1 MTKELSTVLKALLT
15 PCDFKDTI
23 AGIVQPVIDVKF
35 KDGDNTKIAKRKPVS
50 YDTSLGASGFLG
62 MERQLVPDK
71 GKKSI
76 MYFEDF
82 GSSPDPR
89 GRAGSLSFITN
100 VRFVCW
106 MNKINMGFEKYDD
119 VTAKC
124 IDQVL
129 HLLITGQGVNMNGV
143 VKLLVMNPR
152 VLIQDANIFSRYNY
166 DEAELQYLRPP
177 YEYFAIDLTC
187 RYELRAVVCL
197 GLKFPAKSYQP
208 VTIRIVIKDNPR
220 NVREQLDNGWWYRLE
235 RPSGTTLTLSFLKGL
250 NILAPFILN
259 RNIVDGIVDN
269 PIPFDEDTVT
279 WDLSGHPLA
288 AFNEDDEIFIS
299 ASLPFN

>member
-1 MTKELSTVLKALLT
+1 MTKELSSVLKSLLA
-15 PCDFKDTI
+15 PCTFVDTL
-23 AGIVQPVIDVKF
+23 AGIVQAVVDVKF
-35 KDGDNTKIAKRKPVS
+35 NHDDNFKILKKKPVS
-50 YDTSLGASGFLG
+50 YDTNLGNNSFLG

-82 GSSPDPR
+82 GSTSDPR

-106 MNKINMGFEKYDD
+106 MNKTNMGFGKWDD

-124 IDQVL
+124 IDEVL
-129 HLLITGQGVNMNGV
+129 HLLVKGTGTNLNGI
-143 VKLLVMNPR
+143 VKLMVTSPR
-152 VLIQDANIFSRYNY
+152 ILPQDANIFSRYNY
-166 DEAELQYLRPP
+166 SEEELQYLRPP
-177 YEYFAIDLTC
+177 YEYFAIDLVC
-187 RYELRAVVCL
+187 RYELRAVKCL
-197 GLKFPAKSYQP
+197 GLKYPPKSYQP
-208 VTIRIVIKDNPR
+208 VTIQVLIKDAPSR
-220 NVREQLDNGWWYRLE
+220 VRQELDNGWHVKLE
-235 RPSGTTLTLSFLKGL
+235 YPSGTTLTLSFLKGL

-269 PIPFDEDTVT
+269 PIPFDPVTVT
-279 WDLSGHPLA
+279 WDVSGHPLA
-288 AFNEDDEIFIS
+288 AFNDGDEIFIS